1 MSVLS
6 IRKQIRKTIE
16 LHREFSEKEKCGS
29 RYYRVDRVS
38 ASYYFFMSK
47 KWEERVSSYLGKLRS
62 QKKSAIHIDICG
74 EANATSLGATKSYCF
89 YLGRKSGTEKAVER
103 NGHIYFNGD
112 LFNSDEF
119 LEFIRL
125 IKKGGISPA
134 LITFNPIAG
143 LQEHGPD
150 RGVEGIP
157 LYKEITY
164 RILGKRLEQ
173 MIKILMPGGYIL
185 LENPFQFDAD
195 DFYEW
200 FTKVPI
206 HKRTLVVNL
215 RKITR
220 KMKCKTEVCRDIN
233 GTYFL
238 IQKS

>member
-1 MSVLS
+1 MNSLS
-6 IRKQIRKTIE
+6 IREQIRKTIQ
-16 LHREFSEKEKCGS
+16 LHREFSEKEKGGS

-47 KWEERVSSYLGKLRS
+47 KWEERVSNHLGKLCS
-62 QKKSAIHIDICG
+62 QKRPAIHIDICG
-74 EANATSLGATKSYCF
+74 EANATNLGATKSYCF
-89 YLGRKSGTEKAVER
+89 YLGRNNATEKATER

-119 LEFIRL
+119 LEFIEL
-125 IKKGGISPA
+125 VKKGGIPPA
-134 LITFNPIAG
+134 LITFNPMAG
-143 LQEHGPD
+143 LQEHGPE
-150 RGVEGIP
+150 REVEGVP
-157 LYKEITY
+157 KYKEITY

-195 DFYEW
+195 AFCEW
-200 FTKVPI
+200 YTKVPI
-206 HKRTLVVNL
+206 HKWTLVVNV
-215 RKITR
+215 RKVAR

-238 IQKS
+238 IQKN